1 MKSFDEVRGTFEQMV
16 TVANAKVDSDL
27 DSDVV
32 IEIDRVV
39 LGYARISEADSY
51 DTGLMVPVWD
61 FQGKK
66 TDEYGTE
73 YKGGIMTINAID
85 GSVIDRSLGY

>member
-1 MKSFDEVRGTFEQMV
+1 MKTFEEIKNIFEKMV
-16 TVANAKVDSDL
+16 IVANAQEGVQ
-27 DSDVV
+27 VF

-51 DTGLMVPVWD
+51 DTGLLIPVWD
-61 FQGKK
+61 FQGRRTYGNGL
-66 TDEYGTE
+66 TDYGSLLTV
-73 YKGGIMTINAID
+73 NAID